1 VKTQVVALSV
11 NDTATLSYGF
21 AELGSDYSKS
31 RLVRLHNFSNQP
43 ITFNVGHRL
52 DSGSPHSLTL
62 SSGSVTVPARSGTVL
77 AVTLN
82 VPARTAGNSS
92 AFHDVAGEIT
102 FTPRNGANS
111 GVSLAVPYYLVPQA
125 TSKIRTALNTT
136 QLQKVHS
143 TTAVVGNIGGVITGT
158 ADWYAWGISDADN
171 GLGSND
177 VRAAGVQSFPGDG
190 VLAFGLNTYHRW
202 SNAAADEFDV
212 MVDLDN
218 DGKADY
224 DVVEADHGAVT
235 TGTADGL
242 PAVFVFDL
250 RTGDGTLDFLAD
262 APTDSTT
269 MVLPALFDQLCNTGS
284 PCLSASN
291 PRFSYTVVGFAP
303 DGSSDVTGSGQF
315 NAFSPS
321 ISTGMFD
328 TVAPNH
334 TATETVALNPAEFAQ
349 TPNLGAMVISH
360 DNANSAEA
368 QLIGFK

>member
-1 VKTQVVALSV
+1 
-11 NDTATLSYGF
+11 
-21 AELGSDYSKS
+21 
-31 RLVRLHNFSNQP
+31 
-43 ITFNVGHRL
+43 
-52 DSGSPHSLTL
+52 
-62 SSGSVTVPARSGTVL
+62 
-77 AVTLN
+77 
-82 VPARTAGNSS
+82 
-92 AFHDVAGEIT
+92 
-102 FTPRNGANS
+102 
-111 GVSLAVPYYLVPQA
+111 
-125 TSKIRTALNTT
+125 
-136 QLQKVHS
+136 
-143 TTAVVGNIGGVITGT
+143 
-158 ADWYAWGISDADN
+158 
-171 GLGSND
+171 
-177 VRAAGVQSFPGDG
+177 
-190 VLAFGLNTYHRW
+190 
-202 SNAAADEFDV
+202 

-303 DGSSDVTGSGQF
+303 DGSSDVTGNGQF
-315 NAFSPS
+315 NAFRPS